1 MGGMEVLMDLPL
13 YRTTL
18 RTMEPCIAIQIS
30 REQFEKWLMSDISAM
45 KYEAK
50 LMGEYL
56 LEQGRLA
63 REYMFLPGPE
73 RIAKLLIQKYDK
85 YSEDGVLS
93 IRSNRQTLANESGYG
108 IKTVNRAVKSPAD
121 GGYMSKLIIHSG
133 VSKHKK
139 EFPKKRTCIQERC
152 RCVLFVTL
160 QHNP

>member
-1 MGGMEVLMDLPL
+1 
-13 YRTTL
+13 
-18 RTMEPCIAIQIS
+18 MEPCIAIQIS

-108 IKTVNRAVKSPAD
+108 IKTVNRAVKSLAD
-121 GGYMSKLIIHSG
+121 GGYITKN
-133 VSKHKK
+133 
-139 EFPKKRTCIQERC
+139 ERC
-152 RCVLFVTL
+152 IVVTHDQYL
-160 QHNP
+160 SLKRLIAMIIAPESET

>member
-1 MGGMEVLMDLPL
+1 
-13 YRTTL
+13 
-18 RTMEPCIAIQIS
+18 
-30 REQFEKWLMSDISAM
+30 M

-108 IKTVNRAVKSPAD
+108 IKTVNRAVKSLAD
-121 GGYMSKLIIHSG
+121 GGYIT
-133 VSKHKK
+133 K
-139 EFPKKRTCIQERC
+139 EN
-152 RCVLFVTL
+152 LNL
-160 QHNP
+160 

>member
-1 MGGMEVLMDLPL
+1 
-13 YRTTL
+13 
-18 RTMEPCIAIQIS
+18 MEPCIAIQIS

-85 YSEDGVLS
+85 YAENGVLTL
-93 IRSNRQTLANESGYG
+93 RTNRQTLANESGFG
-108 IKTVNRAVKSPAD
+108 IKTVNRAVKSLAD
-121 GGYMSKLIIHSG
+121 GGYITKN
-133 VSKHKK
+133 
-139 EFPKKRTCIQERC
+139 ERC
-152 RCVLFVTL
+152 IVVTHAQYLSL
-160 QHNP
+160 QRLIAMIIAPESET

>member
-18 RTMEPCIAIQIS
+18 KTMEPYIAIQIS
-30 REQFEKWLMSDISAM
+30 REKFEKWLMSDISAM

-85 YSEDGVLS
+85 
-93 IRSNRQTLANESGYG
+93 
-108 IKTVNRAVKSPAD
+108 
-121 GGYMSKLIIHSG
+121 
-133 VSKHKK
+133 
-139 EFPKKRTCIQERC
+139 
-152 RCVLFVTL
+152 
-160 QHNP
+160 